1 MEERGHRAMSIKRQA
16 AEGVLNIVR
25 FNWPFFAWSAV
36 GVAVLLLIALCTHS
50 WVALAG
56 LILLLVG
63 GMIPLLVSFYVYDLS
78 GLYEMSFLAGPSPR
92 KVVNLTAGFDET
104 TATLQA
110 KFPEAEVLTFDF
122 YQKDAH
128 TEPSIRRARNRLPS
142 PTGTLSISTSEIPLP
157 DGEADLILGF
167 LSVHEVR
174 DANERLRF
182 LTETKRAL
190 APHGSL
196 IIVEHLRDLPN
207 FLAYSIG
214 FLHFHSRRTWLQAF
228 AGAGLTISQ
237 EECLTPFIRVFKLTR
252 P

>member
-1 MEERGHRAMSIKRQA
+1 MPIKRQA
-16 AEGVLNIVR
+16 AEGVLNIIR

-36 GVAVLLLIALCTHS
+36 GAAVLLIIALCAHS
-50 WVALAG
+50 WVAMAG
-56 LILLLVG
+56 LIGLTLLLIGV
-63 GMIPLLVSFYVYDLS
+63 MIPLLVSFYVYDLS
-78 GLYEMSFLAGPSPR
+78 GLYEMSFLNGLSPR

-104 TATLQA
+104 TEILQA

-142 PTGTLSISTSEIPLP
+142 PAGTVSISTSEIPLA

-167 LSVHEVR
+167 FSLHEVR
-174 DANERLRF
+174 DESERVRL
-182 LTETKRAL
+182 LTEVKRAF
-190 APHGSL
+190 APHGSV
-196 IIVEHLRDLPN
+196 IIVEHLRDMPN

-214 FLHFHSRRTWLQAF
+214 FLHFHSRRTWHQAF
-228 AGAGLTISQ
+228 ANAGLTISH
-237 EECLTPFIRVFKLTR
+237 EGCLTPFIRIFKLTR